1 MKYLREKNIFKSILL
16 ASTVYFILPVYAKS
30 ADQEFMPNDGAY
42 VQIDL
47 SEKHSNIA
55 EVEIK
60 IPSIMAY
67 GFEGKTKSPE
77 EEKTKKSVDSYL
89 KKNFQNI
96 IIFDKSLECN
106 FKFKKFEEDI
116 INNKISSKFKVTCK
130 SDLLNKKVNFD
141 FSKVFKDVRKIN
153 YEVEG
158 KQEIKNSI
166 PLNKG
171 SIIIK

>member
-1 MKYLREKNIFKSILL
+1 MKYLNEKKLFKAILL
-16 ASTVYFILPVYAKS
+16 AISSYFILPVFAKS

-47 SEKHSNIA
+47 SEKQNNTA
-55 EVEIK
+55 EIEIK

-67 GFEGKTKSPE
+67 GFDGKAKSPE
-77 EEKTKKSVDSYL
+77 EEKTKKSVETYL

-96 IIFDKSLECN
+96 IVFDKSLECN
-106 FKFKKFEEDI
+106 FKFKKFEDDI
-116 INNKISSKFKVTCK
+116 INNKVSSKYKLTCK
-130 SDLLNKKVNFD
+130 SDLINKKVNFD

-153 YEVEG
+153 YEIEG
-158 KQEIKNSI
+158 KQEIKKSI